1 MWSQDRGVTPAVG
14 VALLLVIV
22 VVVTA
27 VVGAMV
33 LQVDGESAPTVRPDT
48 DGTITA
54 DRAGDDDQR
63 VVLGHGGGPDLD
75 LTEIRIVVRVPA
87 HERQT
92 TLEPLPLGPNGLDD
106 EEFVGHDLVDQRRE
120 YLRGPIVDPD
130 GTWSAGER
138 IVFRLKHG
146 AEGVR
151 LAPGDRVRVLV
162 VHRRAD
168 AVVMDVTY
176 EAV

>member
-1 MWSQDRGVTPAVG
+1 MWSADRAVSPVVG

-22 VVVTA
+22 VLLTA
-27 VVGAMV
+27 LVGTMV
-33 LQVDGESAPTVRPDT
+33 SGVDGESAPTVRPDY

-54 DRAGDDDQR
+54 DRSGDDDQR
-63 VVLGHGGGPDLD
+63 VVLAHGGGPELDVTDL
-75 LTEIRIVVRVPA
+75 RIVVRVPA
-87 HERQT
+87 HERST
-92 TLEPLPLGPNGLDD
+92 TVEELPVGPDGLDSD
-106 EEFVGHDLVDQRRE
+106 EFVGHDLLDNRRE
-120 YLRGPIVDPD
+120 YWRGPVVDPD
-130 GTWSAGER
+130 GTWGVGER
-138 IVFRLKHG
+138 IAFRLKHG

-168 AVVMDVTY
+168 VIVMDATY